1 MKTSKK
7 NEIAQLSGQQVVQKK
22 LDKINSL
29 IKNIDLDKLRKIQT
43 KSSKLTKTNGGSAG
57 KQPEKG

>member
-7 NEIAQLSGQQVVQKK
+7 NEITQLSGQQVVQKK

-29 IKNIDLDKLRKIQT
+29 IKNIDLDKLRKI
-43 KSSKLTKTNGGSAG
+43 
-57 KQPEKG
+57 